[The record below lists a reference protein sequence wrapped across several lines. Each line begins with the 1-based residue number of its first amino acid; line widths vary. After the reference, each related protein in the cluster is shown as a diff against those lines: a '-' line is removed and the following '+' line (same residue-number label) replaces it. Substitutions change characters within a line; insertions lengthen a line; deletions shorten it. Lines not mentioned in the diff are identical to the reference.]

1 MKTFHI
7 FTLSFSL
14 LLSFSAVG
22 QYRSGAA
29 LQLFSDPAQYSAGKA
44 NIGAGA
50 YFGVYDRFRP
60 DFGFRVSGAGWTQSG
75 LTDLKGTQS
84 MRLNAGVQVYP
95 FGIRDQLFFHRRT
108 FSQRARFH
116 HQLKVRDRVRTCGSA
131 CYDPRG
137 PGLAKL
143 LRGFHAGIGY
153 EYSET
158 AKSQASDAAGMK
170 IIRHGL
176 NLEVGYAVSFEFL
189 WLGVTWRPL
198 GVYSPELTKVEKGYQ
213 PPRGPREAGGGYE
226 PGVTLHLGLA
236 LFN

>member
-1 MKTFHI
+1 MRTFHI
-7 FTLSFSL
+7 FVFSVSL
-14 LLSFSAVG
+14 LLSFDAFA

-29 LQLFSDPAQYSAGKA
+29 LQLFSDPAQYAAGKP
-44 NIGAGA
+44 NMGAGA
-50 YFGVYDRFRP
+50 YFGVYDRYRP
-60 DFGFRVSGAGWTQSG
+60 DFGFRFSGAAGAQDMT
-75 LTDLKGTQS
+75 
-84 MRLNAGVQVYP
+84 LNAGVQVYP
-95 FGIRDQLFFHRRT
+95 FGIRDQLFLQRRT

-116 HQLKVRDRVRTCGSA
+116 HQLKVRDRVKTCGSA

-153 EYSET
+153 EYS
-158 AKSQASDAAGMK
+158 AAEKFQEPSTPGMK

-176 NLEVGYAVSFEFL
+176 SLEVGYAVSFEFL

-198 GVYSPELTKVEKGYQ
+198 GVYSPELTRVEKGYQ
-213 PPRGPREAGGGYE
+213 PPRGPREGGGGYE
-226 PGVTLHLGLA
+226 PGVALHLGLA